1 MTTNAPSAKEIEAT
15 IRGAPLGVYAVE
27 VIDESHLHAGHAGS
41 TGGRH
46 FRVRVVATAFEGKPL
61 VARHRMINALFEDAM
76 KGGAIHALAL
86 TTVAPSEN
94 R

>member
-1 MTTNAPSAKEIEAT
+1 MNVPSAKDVEST
-15 IRGAPLGVYAVE
+15 LRSSSLGTYEVE

-46 FRVRVVATAFEGKPL
+46 YRVRVVATAFEGKPL
-61 VARHRMINALFEDAM
+61 VARHRMVNALFADAL
-76 KGGAIHALAL
+76 KSGAIHALAL
-86 TTVAPSEN
+86 VTVAPSEN

>member
-1 MTTNAPSAKEIEAT
+1 MNVPDAKEVERT
-15 IRGAPLGVYAVE
+15 IKSSSLGVYEVE

-46 FRVRVVATAFEGKPL
+46 YRVRVVATAFEGKPL
-61 VARHRMINALFEDAM
+61 VARHRMVNALFTEPL
-76 KGGAIHALAL
+76 KNGAIHALAL
-86 TTVAPSEN
+86 TTIAPSEP